1 MQLNIS
7 DVWYT
12 YPSALDPAVR
22 GVTATFPRGWTGV
35 VGDNGSGKTTLARLA
50 CGLLVPDTG
59 VVTQQLVC
67 AYCAQDAT
75 AQPENLE
82 DFALAYDSAALRLRD
97 ALQLEDDWPW
107 RYQTLSG
114 GQQKR
119 LQVACAVWAGPDVL
133 VMDEPTNHVD
143 AVARHAI
150 ACALAQFRGIGILIS
165 HDRELLDQL
174 CMQCLCMQDGTA
186 TMRPGN
192 YSQVHAQEQLE
203 RESAVRA
210 QDAARKEQRRI
221 AREAQRRREE
231 SSRSASRRSARNLD
245 RHDNDTREKI
255 GRAIVSGKDAR
266 AGKAASVMER
276 RLSDATARLESTHV
290 QKRYDAD
297 VWIDSS
303 PSRRR
308 TLLSMEPTRL
318 PLGDENQLEVPAL
331 AIGNTDHIGLVGP
344 NGTGKTTLVRHIV
357 TALAKG
363 AGGTTGADATDD
375 TASTVS
381 ANANVL
387 AGAGL
392 MIAGTLYIPQE
403 PAREQADATLR
414 ALRELSPA
422 QRGKVLS
429 IVAQLNSDPG
439 RILEGGS
446 VSPGEM
452 RKLMLALGIVHHP
465 TLIVMDEPTNHL
477 DLGSTEAL
485 ERMLAAYPGA
495 LLLVSHDA
503 ALVRSTTSILWSIQ
517 KRPGQPGMRF
527 LTVK

>member
-7 DVWYT
+7 DITYT
-12 YPSALDPAVR
+12 YPSALDPAVCQ
-22 GVTATFPRGWTGV
+22 VTATFPQGWTGI

-50 CGLLVPDTG
+50 CGLLTPDEG
-59 VVTQQLVC
+59 AVSQQLVC

-75 AQPENLE
+75 AEPQNLT
-82 DFALAYDSAALRLRD
+82 DFAVAYDSAALRLRD
-97 ALQLEDDWPW
+97 ALRLEDDWPW

-119 LQVACAVWAGPDVL
+119 LQVACAVWAAPDVL

-143 AVARHAI
+143 AAARHAI
-150 ACALAQFRGIGILIS
+150 AQALEQFRGIGLLIS

-174 CMQCLCMQDGTA
+174 CVQCLCMLDGRA
-186 TMRPGN
+186 TMRPGS
-192 YSQVHAQEQLE
+192 YSQVHAQMQLE
-203 RESAVRA
+203 RESAVRT
-210 QDAARKEQRRI
+210 QDSARKEQRRI

-266 AGKAASVMER
+266 AGKAAARMER
-276 RLSDATARLESTHV
+276 RLGDATARLESAHV
-290 QKRYDAD
+290 LKRYDAD
-297 VWIDSS
+297 VWIDAS
-303 PSRRR
+303 PSRRK
-308 TLLSMEPTRL
+308 TLLRMESTRL
-318 PLGDENQLEVPAL
+318 PLGAEGQLEAPAL

-357 TALAKG
+357 AALAKG
-363 AGGTTGADATDD
+363 ADGAGGTDG
-375 TASTVS
+375 TASADSDVLVS
-381 ANANVL
+381 AGLVL
-387 AGAGL
+387 
-392 MIAGTLYIPQE
+392 AGTLYIPQE
-403 PAREQADATLR
+403 PSHEQTNATLN
-414 ALRELSPA
+414 ALAELSPA

-429 IVAQLNSDPG
+429 IVAQLNSDPD
-439 RILEGGS
+439 RILEGDS

-452 RKLMLALGIVHHP
+452 RKLMLALGIVHCP
-465 TLIVMDEPTNHL
+465 SLIVMDEPTNHL

-495 LLLVSHDA
+495 LLLVSHDT
-503 ALVRSTTSILWSIQ
+503 ALIRNTTSILWSIQ
-517 KRPGQPGMRF
+517 ERPGQPETRF

>member
-50 CGLLVPDTG
+50 CGLLTPDTG
-59 VVTQQLVC
+59 AVTQQLVC

-75 AQPENLE
+75 ARPENLE

-143 AVARHAI
+143 AIARHAI

-174 CMQCLCMQDGTA
+174 CTQCLCMLDGTA

-210 QDAARKEQRRI
+210 QDTARKEQRRI

-276 RLSDATARLESTHV
+276 RLSDATAKLESAHV

-297 VWIDSS
+297 VWIDAN

-318 PLGDENQLEVPAL
+318 PLGDEGQLEVPAL

-357 TALAKG
+357 AALGKGAGEASG
-363 AGGTTGADATDD
+363 AGGTAGVDNDALVGAGL
-375 TASTVS
+375 
-381 ANANVL
+381 VL
-387 AGAGL
+387 AG
-392 MIAGTLYIPQE
+392 TLFIPQE
-403 PAREQADATLR
+403 PAHEQADATLH
-414 ALRELSPA
+414 ALGELSPA

-429 IVAQLNSDPG
+429 IVAQLNSDPD

-452 RKLMLALGIVHHP
+452 RKLMLALGIMHHP

-503 ALVRSTTSILWSIQ
+503 ALVRNTTSILWSIRE
-517 KRPGQPGMRF
+517 RPGQPGMHF
-527 LTVK
+527 LTVR